1 MTSRVHP
8 EQVFANEF
16 DAPDLP
22 AGSSKVARVGVAL
35 ETFIKWIT
43 EVPAAVLLV
52 VEVVLLLTNVTC
64 RYALHDPLIWGDELA
79 SILFIW
85 LSMLGA
91 VIALRRGEHMRLT
104 MFLAKMPQSRRIFAE
119 TLGNFIVMTFV
130 LLLVQIVL
138 GHLITEGKA
147 DGWIGVHVPLA
158 FVIVA
163 LAVSMS
169 IRGAQ
174 VRRRSA

>member
-1 MTSRVHP
+1 MDVMTTADTSTP
-8 EQVFANEF
+8 A
-16 DAPDLP
+16 APRGLRLFN
-22 AGSSKVARVGVAL
+22 ALVGVTTLGIFLQAITAG
-35 ETFIKWIT
+35 EFVSQKDRDGWI
-43 EVPAAVLLV
+43 AVHNIIA
-52 VEVVLLLTNVTC
+52 NVTIVV
-64 RYALHDPLIWGDELA
+64 ALVT
-79 SILFIW
+79 
-85 LSMLGA
+85 A
-91 VIALRRGEHMRLT
+91 VIGLVLVRATDRV
-104 MFLAKMPQSRRIFAE
+104 LAWSG
-119 TLGNFIVMTFV
+119 LVLFV

>member
-1 MTSRVHP
+1 MDAMTAEAQIP
-8 EQVFANEF
+8 AAQAA
-16 DAPDLP
+16 APRGLRLFN
-22 AGSSKVARVGVAL
+22 ALVGVTTLGIFLQAITAG
-35 ETFIKWIT
+35 EFVSQKDRDGWIAVHNVIADVT
-43 EVPAAVLLV
+43 IVAAV
-52 VEVVLLLTNVTC
+52 VT
-64 RYALHDPLIWGDELA
+64 
-79 SILFIW
+79 
-85 LSMLGA
+85 A
-91 VIALRRGEHMRLT
+91 VIGLVLVRATDRV
-104 MFLAKMPQSRRIFAE
+104 LAWSG
-119 TLGNFIVMTFV
+119 LVLFV
-130 LLLVQIVL
+130 LLLVQTAL